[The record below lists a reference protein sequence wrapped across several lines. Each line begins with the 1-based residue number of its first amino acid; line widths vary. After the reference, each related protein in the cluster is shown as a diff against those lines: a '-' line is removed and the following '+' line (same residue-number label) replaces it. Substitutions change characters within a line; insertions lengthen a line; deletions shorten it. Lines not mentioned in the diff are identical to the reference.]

1 MTIFIMSPDPS
12 RSGYVDWAMKL
23 FGSIFAVAITVAT
36 ITSCGRE
43 PQVTGIFDSE
53 ALNTMVRTEAQFA
66 DLALGSDPWEV
77 VVCQIPQDTTDPIF
91 DSSDAR
97 LTLSSGDIVAE
108 LDPVIAYF
116 SRWSHGQYQPNFT
129 AVDGVSISAEE
140 TSDLCVER
148 ALDQASPTTRGVMVI
163 ANAQHSETAVGG
175 WGRPGSP
182 CEKNCSAK
190 STRRAVYI
198 GASDF
203 MPFWKG
209 NPPLDLVEHEMGHA
223 LDWPHS
229 STSVDNF
236 GSGIYDSDIDVMS
249 NSAAPRDINPDA
261 RNAPGPLGINM
272 YLAGWLDDGNVALVE
287 NGIQSVDLVATN
299 TDLAVDGL
307 RLVIVPLGNSTVVSV
322 ELLQASG
329 DNQHLLND
337 RVVIHQIEIAG
348 EAGFERR
355 QTVLDAD
362 LLAGKSWSDGK
373 VEIKV
378 KQVVTTNSLTT
389 AKIEVR
395 IAS

>member
-1 MTIFIMSPDPS
+1 
-12 RSGYVDWAMKL
+12 MKL
-23 FGSIFAVAITVAT
+23 FGSIFAVALTVAT

-43 PQVTGIFDSE
+43 QQVTGNFDPE
-53 ALNTMVRTEAQFA
+53 AVNAMMQTESQFG
-66 DLALGSDPWEV
+66 DIALGSDPWEV
-77 VVCQIPQDTTDPIF
+77 VVCQIPSNTTDPIF
-91 DSSDAR
+91 DLNDVR
-97 LTLSSGDIVAE
+97 LNLSSGDIVAQ
-108 LDPVIAYF
+108 LDPVIDYF
-116 SRWSHGQYQPNFT
+116 LRWSFGQYQPNFT
-129 AVDGVSISAEE
+129 AVNGVSISAEE
-140 TSDLCVER
+140 KSDLCVER

-190 STRRAVYI
+190 ATRRAVYV

-236 GSGIYDSDIDVMS
+236 GNGVYDSDIDVMS
-249 NSAAPRDINPDA
+249 NSAAPRDFNADM
-261 RNAPGPLGINM
+261 RNASGPLGINR
-272 YLAGWLDDGNVALVE
+272 YLAHWFNDDNIALLE
-287 NGIQSVDLVATN
+287 NGTMSFDLVATS

-307 RLVIVPLGNSTVVSV
+307 RLVLVPLNNSTVVSV

-329 DNQHLLND
+329 DNEHLLHD
-337 RVVIHQIEIAG
+337 RVVVHQIEVAG
-348 EAGFERR
+348 ETGFERR

-362 LLAGKSWSDGK
+362 LIAGKSWSDGK

>member
-1 MTIFIMSPDPS
+1 M
-12 RSGYVDWAMKL
+12 
-23 FGSIFAVAITVAT
+23 FAVALSVAT
-36 ITSCGRE
+36 IAGCSRE
-43 PQVTGIFDSE
+43 QQVRRIFDSE
-53 ALNTMVRTEAQFA
+53 AVNTMVRTEAQFG
-66 DLALGSDPWEV
+66 DIALGSDPWEV

-91 DSSDAR
+91 DPNAVR
-97 LTLSSGDIVAE
+97 LNLSSGDIVAE

-140 TSDLCVER
+140 KSDLCVER

-203 MPFWKG
+203 TPFWKG

-236 GSGIYDSDIDVMS
+236 GNGVYDSDIDVMS
-249 NSAAPRDINPDA
+249 NSAAPRDFNADM
-261 RNAPGPLGINM
+261 RNAPGPLGINL
-272 YLAGWLDDGNVALVE
+272 YLSHWLNDNNVALLE
-287 NGIQSVDLVATN
+287 NGTTSFDLVATS

-307 RLVIVPLGNSTVVSV
+307 RLVLVPLNNSTVVSV

-329 DNQHLLND
+329 DNQHLLDD
-337 RVVIHQIEIAG
+337 RVVIHQIEGAG
-348 EAGFERR
+348 ETGFERR

-362 LLAGKSWSDGK
+362 LQSGESWSDGK
-373 VEIKV
+373 VDVSV
-378 KQVVTTNSLTT
+378 KQVKTINSVTT
-389 AKIEVR
+389 ARIEVR